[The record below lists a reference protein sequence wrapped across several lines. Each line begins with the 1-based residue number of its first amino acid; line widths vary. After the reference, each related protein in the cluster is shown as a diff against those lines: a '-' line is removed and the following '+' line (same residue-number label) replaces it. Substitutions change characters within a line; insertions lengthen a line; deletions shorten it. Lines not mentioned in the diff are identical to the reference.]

1 MHYKPET
8 VKTSS
13 GEDSSESDTDYS
25 YTKYQMSKCTEKYY
39 IEDDEWDVMPCQL
52 NQGKAGVALC
62 KFQNRYL
69 YAFGGDNGATKGN
82 IVSDIERLDLY
93 EEEEV
98 TKWDLIY
105 IKQKEVTS
113 PFAYAIALPIDDA
126 RILIVGGRQN
136 LVTSGK
142 TYVYNGE
149 EDSLKPFSKS

>member
-1 MHYKPET
+1 
-8 VKTSS
+8 
-13 GEDSSESDTDYS
+13 
-25 YTKYQMSKCTEKYY
+25 
-39 IEDDEWDVMPCQL
+39 
-52 NQGKAGVALC
+52 
-62 KFQNRYL
+62 L

-126 RILIVGGRQN
+126 RILIVGGR
-136 LVTSGK
+136 
-142 TYVYNGE
+142 
-149 EDSLKPFSKS
+149 

>member
-1 MHYKPET
+1 
-8 VKTSS
+8 
-13 GEDSSESDTDYS
+13 
-25 YTKYQMSKCTEKYY
+25 
-39 IEDDEWDVMPCQL
+39 
-52 NQGKAGVALC
+52 
-62 KFQNRYL
+62 L
-69 YAFGGDNGATKGN
+69 YAFGGDKGSTKGN

-136 LVTSGK
+136 LVASGK